1 MSDLTNKDA
10 EQDSKLAVLES
21 KIESYRERIIA
32 LEEETK
38 DVSVIDS
45 TLENAIRRI
54 EMVHQ
59 RIDRTEERFKQVE
72 QKVLD
77 NKIWIQRASAVIGA
91 AVTIIGLI
99 AAMPQDADAFTEDG
113 LLGQPCATSLTN
125 SFVTEVTVKPIG
137 EINGSNDTTQQE
149 VMLQLQGN

>member
-1 MSDLTNKDA
+1 MSDLTNKDS
-10 EQDSKLAVLES
+10 EQDAKLAVLES

-59 RIDRTEERFKQVE
+59 RIDRTEEKLKQVE
-72 QKVLD
+72 QKVLE

-91 AVTIIGLI
+91 VVTLIGIIV
-99 AAMPQDADAFTEDG
+99 AMPQDADSKEIDYGRYDSTKSEE
-113 LLGQPCATSLTN
+113 LLQFPSD
-125 SFVTEVTVKPIG
+125 KYR
-137 EINGSNDTTQQE
+137 
-149 VMLQLQGN
+149 

>member
-21 KIESYRERIIA
+21 RIESYRERIHA
-32 LEEETK
+32 LEAETK

-54 EMVHQ
+54 EMVHS
-59 RIDRTEERFKQVE
+59 RIDKTEEKIKEIRQ
-72 QKVLD
+72 QSID

-91 AVTIIGLI
+91 ALTLIGIIVAL
-99 AAMPQDADAFTEDG
+99 PQDADSKELPIT
-113 LLGQPCATSLTN
+113 
-125 SFVTEVTVKPIG
+125 TEVTSYAK
-137 EINGSNDTTQQE
+137 IN
-149 VMLQLQGN
+149 

>member
-32 LEEETK
+32 LEGETK

-54 EMVHQ
+54 ELVHQ
-59 RIDRTEERFKQVE
+59 RIDRTEEKLKQVE

-99 AAMPQDADAFTEDG
+99 AAMPEDADAFTDNSLSG
-113 LLGQPCATSLTN
+113 SPCATELAS
-125 SFVTEVTVKPIG
+125 SYVEEVSIKPSS
-137 EINGSNDTTQQE
+137 EEQE
-149 VMLQLQGN
+149 

>member
-10 EQDSKLAVLES
+10 EQDSKLAVLAS
-21 KIESYRERIIA
+21 KIESYRERIIS

-54 EMVHQ
+54 ELVHQ
-59 RIDRTEERFKQVE
+59 RIDRTEEKLKQVE

-99 AAMPQDADAFTEDG
+99 AAMPEDADAFTENSLSG
-113 LLGQPCATSLTN
+113 SPCATELAS
-125 SFVTEVTVKPIG
+125 SYVEEVSIKPSA
-137 EINGSNDTTQQE
+137 EEQE
-149 VMLQLQGN
+149 

>member
-32 LEEETK
+32 LEGETK

-59 RIDRTEERFKQVE
+59 RIDKTEERFKQVE
-72 QKVLD
+72 QKVLE

-91 AVTIIGLI
+91 VVTIIGI
-99 AAMPQDADAFTEDG
+99 IVAIPQDADAFTENS
-113 LLGQPCATSLTN
+113 LLGEPCPTELASRNL
-125 SFVTEVTVKPIG
+125 VTEVSVKPSK
-137 EINGSNDTTQQE
+137 EEQE
-149 VMLQLQGN
+149 

>member
-1 MSDLTNKDA
+1 MSDLTNTDA

-137 EINGSNDTTQQE
+137 EINGSNETTQQE
-149 VMLQLQGN
+149 VLLQLSSN